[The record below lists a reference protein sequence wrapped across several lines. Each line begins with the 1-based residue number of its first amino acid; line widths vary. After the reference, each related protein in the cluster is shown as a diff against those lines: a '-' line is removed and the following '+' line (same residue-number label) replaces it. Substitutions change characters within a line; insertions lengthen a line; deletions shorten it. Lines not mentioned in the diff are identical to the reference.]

1 MDSQELRQQA
11 KDALLEKIAELTKG
25 GMNPALLLHLAEA
38 WAWLEDPSQ
47 GHGSGGA
54 RA

>member
-1 MDSQELRQQA
+1 MENQELREQA
-11 KDALLEKIAELTKG
+11 KEALLEKIAELTKG

-47 GHGSGGA
+47 PHGGGGA
-54 RA
+54 PV